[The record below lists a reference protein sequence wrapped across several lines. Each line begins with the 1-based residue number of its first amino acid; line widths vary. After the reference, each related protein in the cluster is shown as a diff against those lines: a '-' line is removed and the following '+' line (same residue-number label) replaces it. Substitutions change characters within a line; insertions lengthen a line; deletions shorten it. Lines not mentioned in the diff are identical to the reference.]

1 MPTVI
6 SVIGKKNAG
15 KTTVI
20 ERLIV
25 ELKTRG
31 YKVATVKHHIHYG
44 FSIDEPGKDTWR
56 HAAAG
61 ADTVVIS
68 SPDRLVML
76 KSTEKEAYLDEI
88 VASYM
93 NIEDFV
99 ITEGYARAD
108 TPKVVVAE
116 SQDDLRLFQDR
127 EIVAIVSNDSVEAD
141 FPCFKFDDITGL
153 ADAVEGLN
161 A

>member
-20 ERLIV
+20 EQLIV

-31 YKVATVKHHIHYG
+31 HRVATIKHHIHND
-44 FSIDEPGKDTWR
+44 FSMDEPGKDTWR

-61 ADTVVIS
+61 ADVVVIS
-68 SPDRLVML
+68 SPDRLAMI
-76 KSTEKEAYLDEI
+76 KNTKKEAYLDEI
-88 VASYM
+88 VASY
-93 NIEDFV
+93 IDSEDFV
-99 ITEGYARAD
+99 ITEGYASAD
-108 TPKVVVAE
+108 TLKVVVAE
-116 SQDDLRLFQDR
+116 SQDDLKLFQGS
-127 EIVAIVSNDSVEAD
+127 EIVAVVSNDSVEVD
-141 FPCFKFDDITGL
+141 CPCFKFDDVHGL
-153 ADAVEGLN
+153 ADTVEGLN